1 MQTFQPPAQT
11 CFIGSA
17 NPHHAVY
24 AVEEVRRLWPDLTA
38 KELEENE
45 IVLLTTSTSL
55 ESALT
60 LVKQK
65 EPMFLRHLQPVE
77 QVGPLTRN
85 QSDFE
90 TFAAIA
96 QQETR
101 FSPGEKVAIQVRRT
115 PGITYDYTAFGV
127 KEKLDPLLVELFGVE
142 PVVRDANWVISL
154 YLSED
159 QFYWGV
165 SHPQDNLSDWSGGM
179 IRFRQELGQIS
190 RAKFKLLEAETR
202 FRLDFGQFHN
212 AIDLGA
218 APGGWTSLLLE
229 RGLQVTAI
237 DPATLHPSLLSH
249 PQLRYLARSVNHVN
263 LPDQSFDLLVCDM
276 NGSPQQMAHLVERFW
291 PTLKVGAK
299 GIVTVK
305 LLHKK
310 PFQTVKEVLAIWGKT
325 IRLIAAKQ
333 LYHNRD
339 EVTLYVQKKD

>member
-24 AVEEVRRLWPDLTA
+24 AVEELRRLWPDLTA

-45 IVLLTTSTSL
+45 IVLLTTSMSL
-55 ESALT
+55 ESAVT
-60 LVKQK
+60 LLKQK
-65 EPMFLRHLQPVE
+65 EPMFLRHVQPVE
-77 QVGPLTRN
+77 QVGVLTRN
-85 QSDFE
+85 PSDFE

-101 FSPGEKVAIQVRRT
+101 FCPGEKVAIQVRRT
-115 PGITYDYTAFGV
+115 PGVTYDYTAFGV
-127 KEKLDPLLVELFGVE
+127 KEKLDPLLVKQFGVE
-142 PVVRDANWVISL
+142 PVVRDADWVISL
-154 YLSED
+154 YLGKD

-165 SHPQDNLSDWSGGM
+165 SHPADNLSDWSGGM

-202 FRLDFGQFHN
+202 FGLDFSQFHS

-237 DPATLHPSLLSH
+237 DPAALHPSLLSH
-249 PQLRYLARSVNHVN
+249 PHLTYLARSVNQVN
-263 LPDQSFDLLVCDM
+263 LPSQTFDLLVCDM
-276 NGSPQQMAHLVERFW
+276 NGSPQQMARLVERVL
-291 PTLKVGAK
+291 PTLKAGAK

-339 EVTLYVQKKD
+339 EVTLYVQKEA